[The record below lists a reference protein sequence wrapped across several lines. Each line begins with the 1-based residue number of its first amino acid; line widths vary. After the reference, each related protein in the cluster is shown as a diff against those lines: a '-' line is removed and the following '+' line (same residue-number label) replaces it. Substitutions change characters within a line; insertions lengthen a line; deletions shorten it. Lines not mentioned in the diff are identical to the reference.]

1 MTTHLKYN
9 TNYKKQISIYK
20 IVKIKQI
27 MFLLLQESKRNKLEL
42 ELIYVKKENLVS
54 KSLHMY

>member
-9 TNYKKQISIYK
+9 TNHEKQIPIYK

-27 MFLLLQESKRNKLEL
+27 MFLFLQESKVDILL
-42 ELIYVKKENLVS
+42 GPA
-54 KSLHMY
+54 